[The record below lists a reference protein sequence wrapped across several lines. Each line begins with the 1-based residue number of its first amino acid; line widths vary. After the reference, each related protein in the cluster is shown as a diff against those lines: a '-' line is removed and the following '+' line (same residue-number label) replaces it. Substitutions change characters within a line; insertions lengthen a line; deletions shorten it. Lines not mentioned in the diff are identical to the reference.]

1 MITND
6 DTQPVTF
13 AEVIS
18 FLKKC
23 WPFYKPQVKHLMAY
37 VSLTMVAGAL
47 VLGSLVLSE
56 DLIYNKLLQGQKLQ
70 SLQVSMLLLDD
81 TYLNGAS
88 ANEETLSLD
97 QRNQLRS
104 RIIIA
109 GGIWIVFVYGLIV
122 FGGYYAVW
130 IFQRVNQHLRVE
142 MLARAEHLSLKYHS
156 SSRTGDLIYRVYQDS
171 ATITAVLQFL
181 VLTPL
186 RVIGWILFAS
196 IFLLF
201 FSPWFGVIILIIAFC
216 MTLVSRKIV
225 PVIREKARLSRE
237 LNSALTSRIQE
248 NLAAS
253 RVIKANGAEEE
264 MMRRFRLDSKQ
275 ALSAT
280 FEMRLYMSIYLL
292 VSIVLSIGGFI
303 IAEYFMATWAIIEKS
318 TYLGGAVAFI
328 GFAVWNLGAFRA
340 ASVQGE
346 QAALQV
352 WELSYLLSMAQDLI
366 MGLRRAFYILDSE
379 PEVEDKLNTDPF
391 PQIVNKVS
399 FENVAFSYES
409 DIPVLSKVS
418 LDAFKGTITAI
429 VGGTGSGKSTLL
441 SLLLRLY
448 DPDQGR
454 VTINDTDL
462 KDFQT
467 SELRANVS
475 IALQQNILFA
485 KSIKDNISYGLSST
499 TDDDI
504 VNAAKIACAHDFIQ
518 EMPRNYDTE
527 LGERGGKLST
537 GQRQRLSIARALLK
551 DTPILILDE
560 PTASLDAETERRVMQ
575 NIAEWGKDRIIF
587 IITHRLS
594 TIKTADSIA
603 VLESG
608 VIEEVGTH
616 SELLELNKGYSEF
629 VRSEMGEL

>member
-1 MITND
+1 
-6 DTQPVTF
+6 
-13 AEVIS
+13 
-18 FLKKC
+18 
-23 WPFYKPQVKHLMAY
+23 MAY

-156 SSRTGDLIYRVYQDS
+156 ASRTGDLIYRVYQDS

-418 LDAFKGTITAI
+418 LDASKGTITAI

-560 PTASLDAETERRVMQ
+560 PTASLDAETEREVMQ

>member
-201 FSPWFGVIILIIAFC
+201 FSPWFGVIILVIAFC

>member
-13 AEVIS
+13 AEVKS

-156 SSRTGDLIYRVYQDS
+156 ASRTGDLIYRVYQDS

-201 FSPWFGVIILIIAFC
+201 FSPWFGVIILVIAFC

-418 LDAFKGTITAI
+418 LDASKGTITAI

-454 VTINDTDL
+454 VAINDTDL

-504 VNAAKIACAHDFIQ
+504 VKAAKIACAHDFIQ

-594 TIKTADSIA
+594 TIKTADCIA

>member
-1 MITND
+1 
-6 DTQPVTF
+6 
-13 AEVIS
+13 
-18 FLKKC
+18 
-23 WPFYKPQVKHLMAY
+23 MAY

-156 SSRTGDLIYRVYQDS
+156 ASRTGDLIYRVYQDS

-201 FSPWFGVIILIIAFC
+201 FSPWFGVMILIIAFC

-292 VSIVLSIGGFI
+292 VCIVLSIGGFI

-418 LDAFKGTITAI
+418 LDASKGTITAI

>member
-201 FSPWFGVIILIIAFC
+201 FSPWFGVIILVIAFC

-418 LDAFKGTITAI
+418 LDASKGTITAI

-454 VTINDTDL
+454 VAINDTDL